1 MRAEKENPE
10 QKYNDFWDWLFNY
23 KEHFIFV
30 IILAIGYFYYLNT
43 TEEI

>member
-1 MRAEKENPE
+1 MRAKKDNPE

-30 IILAIGYFYYLNT
+30 VILMIGYVYYLNT